1 VILSFGS
8 LLFATRGWMP
18 LWLAFTS
25 YALALIAARL
35 TLGHLPDRIG
45 GTKVALFCVLIETA
59 GLALMALAPAAI
71 PAAIGAALTGF
82 GYALVFPALGVEAV
96 RRAPPDRRGL
106 AMGAYTACL
115 DLALGISAPLL
126 GLVARGAGLSAVFL
140 VSALLVLCAAP
151 IALRLQGHH

>member
-1 VILSFGS
+1 
-8 LLFATRGWMP
+8 MP

-126 GLVARGAGLSAVFL
+126 GWLRGGPASVRCFWSAHC
-140 VSALLVLCAAP
+140 LCCAP
-151 IALRLQGHH
+151 PRSHCGCKGTTKIAQ